1 MKNKMEVVGRG
12 IFKKPMWS
20 SRGTSLIDS
29 SLKRISLHTYIVV
42 QGGAEQAQMQMR
54 KTNLYK
60 QLSENR
66 GTL

>member
-12 IFKKPMWS
+12 IFKKAMWS
-20 SRGTSLIDS
+20 SRGTSPIDS
-29 SLKRISLHTYIVV
+29 FLKRISLHTYIAV